1 MKICMISALAAAT
14 VAVAGCKPG
23 NAAGEAQDSAAYQ
36 ACKEAATTAAPTAAP
51 AAAEAAGAKAEE
63 KAAVPAKASDPAE
76 VMVSVNGKTLT
87 RGEIDGD
94 VEKEMAARGVPADQK
109 EAAREYFSAQVA
121 QKFIMKTLLLEEAAK
136 KGVKVTAE
144 DRKKQEAEILKTFAG
159 RPDAPKSLAEMAE
172 KHPFGKARVLKEL
185 EDELLVQKLLEQEV
199 VSKVKV
205 DEKKIA
211 EVVQNVTSNSQAA
224 AKKALDAEAKIK
236 TLAKQLEGLK
246 GDALAKKFAELAKA
260 HSECPSKEKG
270 GDLGPF
276 TRGQMVK
283 EFSDVAFKSEPFV
296 VSAPV
301 KTQFGWHLVMV
312 TKKIPAVEAKGDAP
326 AQPEKVQASHILVMA
341 RAPQPVPSREQ
352 VEKGLKQQESRA
364 AMGAYFEALRTAA
377 KIEAPGFPNLLPKPA
392 AKAAVESK
400 PVAAKPAEA
409 KK

>member
-36 ACKEAATTAAPTAAP
+36 ACKEAATTAAPAT
-51 AAAEAAGAKAEE
+51 AEAAGAKAEE
-63 KAAVPAKASDPAE
+63 KAAVPAKPSDPAE

-87 RGEIDGD
+87 RGAIDGD
-94 VEKEMAARGVPADQK
+94 VEKEMEARRVPADQK
-109 EAAREYFSAQVA
+109 EAAREYFSAQAA

-312 TKKIPAVEAKGDAP
+312 TKKIPAVEAKGDKP

-341 RAPQPVPSREQ
+341 RAPQPAPSREQ

-377 KIEAPGFPNLLPKPA
+377 KIETPGFPNLLPKPA
-392 AKAAVESK
+392 AKAAAESK